1 MNGKLRL
8 DEFLTWWTQQMLDLI
23 PPRVRRTGTVLSD
36 ALVVTLPT
44 AAPGDVTPHEAE
56 FSLRRRG
63 RESSIGHFALD
74 ETGLRAVSRMLRGRR
89 KPACIVLRPP
99 PSALLE
105 RGVSLP
111 LAAARDPGGVLR
123 YELERLTPFM
133 AEEVFWAWRLEFRD
147 ISRRLLQL
155 RLSLLPKAGL
165 LAPIEALRRAGFAPI
180 RLEPLAPNGQPRAM
194 GLGEPD
200 GAALPRREA
209 WHRRGLAMLWV
220 LCGGLAAAA
229 VALPFVIQ
237 SLGLYAAERHI
248 EALRPQVAE
257 AEGLRKRIAEA
268 KGSQDAV
275 TAERARVGDALQVIA
290 AQTELLPDDTYLTDL
305 TLRQRKLTIAGRS
318 AAAARLIGLLSA
330 DPTIRDAAFIAPIT
344 RATSGPGDMFSIRAE
359 LGM

>member
-8 DEFLTWWTQQMLDLI
+8 DEFLSWWTQQMLDLI
-23 PPRVRRTGTVLSD
+23 PARLRRTGMVLPD
-36 ALVVTLPT
+36 ALVVSLPST
-44 AAPGDVTPHEAE
+44 APGDADPHEAA

-74 ETGLRAVSRMLRGRR
+74 GTGLRALSRMLRGRR
-89 KPACIVLRPP
+89 KPTCIVLRPP
-99 PSALLE
+99 PAALLE
-105 RGVSLP
+105 RSVSLP
-111 LAAARDPGGVLR
+111 LAAARDPGAVLR
-123 YELERLTPFM
+123 YELDRLTPFT

-147 ISRRLLQL
+147 TSRRLLQL

-165 LAPIEALRRAGFAPI
+165 LAPIEALRRAGLAPV
-180 RLEPLAPNGQPRAM
+180 RLEPLAPDGRPSAM

-209 WHRRGLAMLWV
+209 WRRRGLAVLWA

-229 VALPFVIQ
+229 IALPFVIQ
-237 SLGLYAAERHI
+237 SLGLAAAERHMA
-248 EALRPQVAE
+248 ALRPRVAE

-268 KGSQDAV
+268 KGSHDVVA
-275 TAERARVGDALQVIA
+275 AERARVGDALQVIA
-290 AQTELLPDDTYLTDL
+290 ALTELLPDDTYLTDL
-305 TLRQRKLTIAGRS
+305 TLRQRKLTMGGRS